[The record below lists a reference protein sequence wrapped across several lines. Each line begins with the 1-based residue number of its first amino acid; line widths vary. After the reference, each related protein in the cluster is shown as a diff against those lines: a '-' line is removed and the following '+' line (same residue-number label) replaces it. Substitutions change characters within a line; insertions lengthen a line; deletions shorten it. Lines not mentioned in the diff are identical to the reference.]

1 MIIHVH
7 TIMSYNGYYMFL
19 SNKSG
24 LIHCTRRFDVLTGSA
39 GIASLH
45 HSWLFMEGK
54 SHLDGSGACGDLRG
68 LMSLRLC

>member
-7 TIMSYNGYYMFL
+7 TVYMSYNEYYIL
-19 SNKSG
+19 LRINEAG
-24 LIHCTRRFDVLTGSA
+24 LIQCTCRFDVLTGIA

-54 SHLDGSGACGDLRG
+54 SHLDGSGACGV
-68 LMSLRLC
+68 